1 MVGARAVGFDTMVND
16 VRDDVLP
23 FGSKKLGDLSASS
36 ARCVKVEETRDVD
49 RSKGDRWINPAL
61 DMNEVCV
68 GENASDDP
76 RAVDVWKHL
85 VRPGVMDEDR
95 VLNRKGRGG
104 ARAVVLWRKAQRVE
118 RSGRRGWRGSDARA
132 KRGDSERDWAEM
144 QPGDKGRRLSERQ
157 SRAKRRGS

>member
-1 MVGARAVGFDTMVND
+1 MVGARAVGFDTMVDD
-16 VRDDVLP
+16 VRDDILP
-23 FGSKKLGDLSASS
+23 FSSEKLRDLSASS

-104 ARAVVLWRKAQRVE
+104 ARAVVRVLGE
-118 RSGRRGWRGSDARA
+118 R
-132 KRGDSERDWAEM
+132 
-144 QPGDKGRRLSERQ
+144 LC
-157 SRAKRRGS
+157 